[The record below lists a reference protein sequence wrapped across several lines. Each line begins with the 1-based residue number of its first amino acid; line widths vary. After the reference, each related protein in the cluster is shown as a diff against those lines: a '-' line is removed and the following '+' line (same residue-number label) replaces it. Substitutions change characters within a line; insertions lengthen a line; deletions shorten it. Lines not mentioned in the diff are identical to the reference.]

1 MQTEYAPR
9 RSNCRFRRVGTF
21 LLLLFVFAHTG
32 GVQALDESGE
42 PVDFV
47 LERLDGGTSSLS
59 DFRGQWVVLNYW
71 ATWCAPCR
79 AEIPELSE
87 LHVERD
93 DISVLGLA
101 YEEAEKSEFEAFL
114 AEFKPAY
121 PMLLVDVYAPP
132 EPFGV
137 PRVLPTT
144 YILNPRGRVVKAF
157 AGPVTRAHIE
167 ATIDSLSSDD

>member
-1 MQTEYAPR
+1 MRTEWKFH
-9 RSNCRFRRVGTF
+9 RSRPAAV
-21 LLLLFVFAHTG
+21 LLVVFALAFTGSTQAFSDTG
-32 GVQALDESGE
+32 G
-42 PVDFV
+42 PVDFE
-47 LERLDGGTSSLS
+47 LERLDGGTTRLS

-87 LHVERD
+87 LHVERE
-93 DISVLGLA
+93 DITVLGIA
-101 YEEAEKSEFEAFL
+101 YEEAEKSDFEAFL
-114 AEFKPAY
+114 AEFQPAY

-144 YILNPRGRVVKAF
+144 FILDPQGQVVKSF
-157 AGPVTRAHIE
+157 VGPVTRTQVE
-167 ATIDSLSSDD
+167 AMIDSLSAVQ

>member
-1 MQTEYAPR
+1 MQTEHDPR
-9 RSNCRFRRVGTF
+9 VSKACFRRLGAVF
-21 LLLLFVFAHTG
+21 VLLFALAHAG
-32 GVQALDESGE
+32 DVRALFESGE

-157 AGPVTRAHIE
+157 AGPVTRAQIE
-167 ATIDSLSSDD
+167 AMIDSLSSDE